1 MSTEM
6 LSADPSTLFSSLLT
20 AELPQALFRPL
31 FEYLNHPSPRP
42 IFKFLQELP
51 SQYTREVRLRCL
63 QLLLPRTE
71 LQLEYFLEPNTQP
84 NDWCVTFPHISLI
97 DMFNRRTATLVDRQS
112 KTTWKTFRESR
123 VADIFMQH
131 IDTVTFTADWAKPSS
146 MQLVVKF
153 VPGGSLRTSIV
164 YNQFDVAYERLD
176 LEYIQLELD
185 KITIYWKDVWKP
197 AAMTFEVIHTM
208 AERLGR
214 MHREM
219 VW

>member
-31 FEYLNHPSPRP
+31 FEYLNHSSPRP
-42 IFKFLQELP
+42 IFKFLQDLP

-84 NDWCVTFPHISLI
+84 NDW
-97 DMFNRRTATLVDRQS
+97 RTATLVDRQS

-176 LEYIQLELD
+176 LEYIQLELE